1 MPDEV
6 QLTKEGYQRLEQA
19 LEKERQRLEETVT
32 SMAVTVDDAMDL
44 ENRSL
49 NAAQFQQ
56 EMPAMEARILELE
69 DVLSRAVIVEEG
81 DLPHDQVVVG
91 SVVALHD
98 AEHGRELQVQL
109 VSAVEVSALRD
120 GVTQV
125 SDDSPVG
132 KALMGRR
139 KGETFDVDL
148 ETGRVQYTVQ
158 GISTH

>member
-6 QLTKEGYQRLEQA
+6 QLTREGYERLEQA
-19 LEKERQRLEETVT
+19 LEKERQRLEETIT
-32 SMAVTVDDAMDL
+32 SMAITVDDAMDL

-56 EMPAMEARILELE
+56 ELPAIEARILELE
-69 DVLSRAVIVEEG
+69 DVLSRAVIVEEA
-81 DLPHDQVVVG
+81 DLPRDQVAVG
-91 SVVALHD
+91 SVVTLED
-98 AEHGRELQVQL
+98 AEHGREVQVQL
-109 VSAVEVSALRD
+109 VSAVEVNALTE

-139 KGETFDVDL
+139 EGETFDVEL
-148 ETGRVQYTVQ
+148 EAGRVQYTVRS
-158 GISTH
+158 INAH

>member
-1 MPDEV
+1 MPDEI
-6 QLTKEGYQRLEQA
+6 QLTREGYERLEQS

-32 SMAVTVDDAMDL
+32 SMAITVDDAMDL

-56 EMPAMEARILELE
+56 ELPAIEARILELE

-81 DLPHDQVVVG
+81 DLPRDQVAVG
-91 SVVALHD
+91 SVVTLQD

-109 VSAVEVSALRD
+109 VSAVEVSALTE

-132 KALMGRR
+132 QALLGRR
-139 KGETFDVDL
+139 EGETFDVEL
-148 ETGRVQYTVQ
+148 EAGRVQYTVQ
-158 GISTH
+158 SIRAH